1 MKSFHRLIFLGV
13 FLIFSTNL
21 IFGQTYEDFKKSEQ
35 QKFNQFKSEQVQQIA
50 KLRQEYNNYVSQA
63 DKMFSAY
70 LKKNWKE
77 FNTFKGVAAPQIPK
91 PVKMPQYNPGETIRQ
106 LPVKEIP
113 IRVPTPKPAVIL
125 LKPILPVIQKIEP
138 ENFLKATVEVDF
150 YGKPIHFQTDK
161 NISRIKIQNINEQ
174 AIGNWW
180 AECSKTNYNL
190 LVNQLLKTKNQL
202 SLNDWA
208 YFMLV
213 DKTSDKISGGNWND
227 TRLLTWFLMIRSG
240 YNVKVAYS
248 GNKLYLLLPSAE
260 ELYGKKYLSINN
272 ELYFFTDSVSSKTFQ
287 TYDFNF
293 PGASRTIDLSISQP
307 LDIGNDVVKKQI
319 SFTYKEKK
327 YSFPITLNANN
338 LYFMRDYPLTNL
350 RVFFNAAMS
359 QVTKQ
364 SLADGL
370 MPYISKMNTDD
381 VLNFLLSFVQHAFKY
396 ETDQQQFGREKFFFP
411 EEVFF
416 YKASDCEDRAALY
429 TYLVKQ
435 MLHLEVIGLE
445 YKGHVATA
453 VHLNNNVSGDY
464 LYYHNEKYVIADP
477 TYINA
482 PLGLS
487 MPKYE
492 NSKPRIV
499 ETDNT
504 NYLAKL
510 TDKYWHLT
518 NQKGGF
524 RGSNLTDAQ
533 FDSHGNCYLTGYYS
547 KKAQLGN
554 KSWHTTN
561 GRREAFI
568 VKYNKNMQVVW
579 SRSLQADSMATA
591 FALTLGSDGN
601 PVIAGSFS
609 GKLSAENHT
618 IRTRKNTDD
627 VFVAAFNTN
636 GDLLWL
642 QKSGLDTI
650 SHNKYL
656 NYVVHISPKGQLLN
670 TKLYF
675 ENSVATSNG
684 IFYNNRSY
692 TITGHINSTTG
703 FGIEK
708 LNFNAENNF
717 DVISFLKK
725 ENDVL
730 IDKDVNKSIAGLFA
744 VINLIKLGGMV
755 ISGKEAQQ
763 ALDKYNPH
771 FRTSSPKIYQ
781 NIGKV
786 IFLKNNSGI
795 INILTDNKKSVSF
808 NKIKINNGATIKI
821 AALQSGNEQID
832 VMSGIVVGKFFVW
845 YNLNFVRLM
854 HNTGNML
861 FDYDSDHTR
870 KTLNIKNDLLY

>member
-1 MKSFHRLIFLGV
+1 MKSFHKLIFLGV

-21 IFGQTYEDFKKSEQ
+21 LFGQTYEDFKKSEQ
-35 QKFNQFKSEQVQQIA
+35 QKFNRFKSEQRQQIA
-50 KLRQEYNNYVSQA
+50 KLRQEYNAYVEQS
-63 DKMFSAY
+63 DKMFSRY
-70 LKKNWKE
+70 LKENWKE
-77 FNTFKGVAAPQIPK
+77 FNAFKGMALPLSPK
-91 PVKMPQYNPGETIRQ
+91 PVKIPHYEQGKEISQ
-106 LPVKEIP
+106 LPVREIP
-113 IRVPTPKPAVIL
+113 VLIPAAKPRIIHP
-125 LKPILPVIQKIEP
+125 KPILPIIQKTEP
-138 ENFLKATVEVDF
+138 NHFLKTYVSIDF
-150 YGKPIHFQTDK
+150 YGKQLNFQTDE
-161 NISRIKIQNINEQ
+161 NISRLTISHIDEQ
-174 AIGNWW
+174 SIGNWW
-180 AECSKTNYNL
+180 TECSSTNYNL
-190 LVNQLLKTKNQL
+190 LVNQLLNTKNKL

-213 DKTSDKISGGNWND
+213 RKTADRIDGSWND

-240 YNVKVAYS
+240 YNIKIAYA
-248 GNKLYLLLPSAE
+248 GNQLYLLIPSADK
-260 ELYGKKYLSINN
+260 LYGKSYLTINN
-272 ELYFFTDSVSSKTFQ
+272 EYYFFTDSIGSKTFQ

-293 PGASRTIDLSISQP
+293 PGATRTIDLNITRP
-307 LDIGNDVVKKQI
+307 LNIGTDVVKKQI
-319 SFTYKEKK
+319 IFTYKEKK
-327 YSFPITLNANN
+327 YSFPIVLDVNN
-338 LYFMRDYPLTNL
+338 LFFMRNYPITNL
-350 RVFFNAAMS
+350 GVFFNAAMS

-364 SLADGL
+364 SLTEGL
-370 MPYISKMNTDD
+370 MPYLDKMNNDEA
-381 VLNFLLSFVQHAFKY
+381 LNFLLSFVQHAFKY

-416 YKASDCEDRAALY
+416 YKASDCEDRAALFS
-429 TYLVKQ
+429 YLVKQ
-435 MLHLEVIGLE
+435 LLHLQVIGLE

-453 VHLNNNVSGDY
+453 VHLNKDVPGDY
-464 LYYHNEKYVIADP
+464 LYYHHEKYVMADP

-482 PLGLS
+482 PLGLT
-487 MPKYE
+487 MPQYK
-492 NSKPRIV
+492 NSKAKIV

-504 NYLAKL
+504 GYLANL
-510 TDKYWHLT
+510 TDEYWHLT
-518 NQKGGF
+518 KQKGGF
-524 RGSNLTDAQ
+524 RGSNLTDAR

-547 KKAQLGN
+547 KVAQLGSQN
-554 KSWHTTN
+554 WHTSR
-561 GRREAFI
+561 GKREAFI
-568 VKYNKNMQVVW
+568 VKYNKNKQVIW
-579 SRSLQADSMATA
+579 ARNLQADSMATA
-591 FALTLGSDGN
+591 FALTLDSVGN

-609 GKLSAENHT
+609 GKLSAEGHT
-618 IRTRKNTDD
+618 VRTKKNADD

-675 ENSVATSNG
+675 ENNVATSNG
-684 IFYNNRSY
+684 IFYNDHSY
-692 TITGHINSTTG
+692 SVVGQINNTTG
-703 FGIEK
+703 FEVENLK
-708 LNFNAENNF
+708 FNSENNF

-725 ENDVL
+725 ENDAL

-744 VINLIKLGGMV
+744 VIDLIKLGGMV

-763 ALDKYNPH
+763 ALNKYNPH

-821 AALQSGNEQID
+821 ASLQNGNEQID
-832 VMSGIVVGKFFVW
+832 IMSGIVVGKLFVW

-854 HNTGNML
+854 RNTGNML

-870 KTLNIKNDLLY
+870 KILNIKNDLLY